1 MTGSSMRCFVTLQRP
16 MVVARQLLQPVQQRM
31 GSRSSCNVLHTRQK
45 ERDVLCAAKQSF
57 QQSQNASESSADT
70 QTALDILV
78 RQQGLQPTPI
88 VLAVFDSF
96 LTMVWSTNS
105 SSVKVPHVL

>member
-1 MTGSSMRCFVTLQRP
+1 MTGSTMHCFVTLQRP
-16 MVVARQLLQPVQQRM
+16 VVAARQLWQPVQQRV
-31 GSRSSCNVLHTRQK
+31 GSRSSCNVILTRQR
-45 ERDVLCAAKQSF
+45 ERNMLCAAEQSL
-57 QQSQNASESSADT
+57 QQSQNASTSSADT

-96 LTMVWSTNS
+96 LTMIWYNNS